1 MCAPAAKKNR
11 EKKDKPTITPLISP
25 NVLKN
30 KLLKRIK
37 DHRDRATENL
47 ENNTKNLVKANLEDT
62 RSDKTSTT
70 QMKDNSLIS
79 FLKQKLKLS
88 TKKRRAIALISGAV
102 EKENRAGEKKRG
114 E

>member
-1 MCAPAAKKNR
+1 
-11 EKKDKPTITPLISP
+11 
-25 NVLKN
+25 
-30 KLLKRIK
+30 
-37 DHRDRATENL
+37 
-47 ENNTKNLVKANLEDT
+47 
-62 RSDKTSTT
+62 
-70 QMKDNSLIS
+70 MKDNSLIS

>member
-1 MCAPAAKKNR
+1 LERQSGSVIHSLSVPFYFLGVYTPQSQNCQSSSDLILKK
-11 EKKDKPTITPLISP
+11 
-25 NVLKN
+25 
-30 KLLKRIK
+30 
-37 DHRDRATENL
+37 
-47 ENNTKNLVKANLEDT
+47 
-62 RSDKTSTT
+62 
-70 QMKDNSLIS
+70 MKDNSLIS